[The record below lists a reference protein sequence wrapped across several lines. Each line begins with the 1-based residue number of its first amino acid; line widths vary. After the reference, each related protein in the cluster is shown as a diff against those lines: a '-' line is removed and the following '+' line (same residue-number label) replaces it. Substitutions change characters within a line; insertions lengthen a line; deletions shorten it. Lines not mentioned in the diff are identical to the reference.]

1 MLAASPFRA
10 LAGSLLVSLF
20 FTPRVETEQTRDRAF
35 ESHTLAPAEKEA
47 KDLLG
52 PPVPWAASLPEV
64 AVQCGNTNA
73 TAGVRLYRTDGVL
86 DETAFDAFLQTVA
99 ENDDVRTINERTVR
113 LAFKAAY
120 HFKSPKLTVV
130 SSWRRGHGPHSTG
143 DALDFRLEGVGA
155 SRLAAYLRTLPRA
168 GVGIYTHPQTQY
180 VHLDARDQSF
190 HWLDASPPGKTW
202 REAAL
207 GDKKRDERD
216 LAWTEDMD
224 LPTDPPAKD
233 LAKK

>member
-1 MLAASPFRA
+1 MFAASPFRA
-10 LAGSLLVSLF
+10 LAGSLIATLF
-20 FTPRVETEQTRDRAF
+20 FPAPRVETEARDRAF
-35 ESHTLAPAEKEA
+35 PSHTLAPEEKEA
-47 KDLLG
+47 RDLLG
-52 PPVPWAASLPEV
+52 PTLPWAAELPEV
-64 AVQCGNTNA
+64 TVQCGNTNA
-73 TAGVRLYRTDGVL
+73 EASVKLYRPDGVL
-86 DETAFDAFLQTVA
+86 DETALDAFMQTVA
-99 ENDDVRTINERTVR
+99 ENGDVRTLNERTVR

-120 HFKSPKLTVV
+120 HFKSLRIVVV

-143 DALDFRLEGVGA
+143 DALDFRLQGVGA

-180 VHLDARDQSF
+180 VHLDDRETSF

-207 GDKKRDERD
+207 ADKGRDARD
-216 LAWTEDMD
+216 AAYAPEND

-233 LAKK
+233 LPKK